1 MFYKK
6 QNRLFTFYIKT
17 KQQKLNY
24 HYIAHSNFLS
34 FYLFSFM
41 FQFPMNCGL
50 GLGYIPKSAVL
61 KTVVMG
67 VSSKHKAL
75 KIKSNLEFVEHVAV

>member
-1 MFYKK
+1 
-6 QNRLFTFYIKT
+6 
-17 KQQKLNY
+17 
-24 HYIAHSNFLS
+24 
-34 FYLFSFM
+34 M